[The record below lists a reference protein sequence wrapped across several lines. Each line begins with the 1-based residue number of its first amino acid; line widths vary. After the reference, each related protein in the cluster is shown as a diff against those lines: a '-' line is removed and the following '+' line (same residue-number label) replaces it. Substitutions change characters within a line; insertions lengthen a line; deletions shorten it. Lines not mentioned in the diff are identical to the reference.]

1 MYSRAKVEKEQLIR
15 IFSAL
20 SDQGYSISK
29 TAFDLHVS
37 ERTLRD
43 WRSGRHTIPSNT
55 LDYLLSVAGLGSL
68 PDSSVDYVDDHDQ
81 KSKAGKEG
89 ARKYWQKYS
98 QLGDALSRVKGGR
111 ASYEKRKLLHNDIF
125 SRNSILKP
133 RQNTSLAEFV
143 GIMIGDG
150 NISSYQVSIALNM
163 YDDADYAIFISQLA
177 ELLFDVHPSVYYRAR
192 SNCTIIAIS
201 SVELVEFLIGLGLP
215 FGNKIRG
222 GVSIPLWVSSN
233 SAYTTACLRGIFDTD
248 GGVYF
253 EKHKRGSR
261 MYEYVRLAYTS
272 GSPALLED
280 IFTLLHSLGIDAKK
294 RGDNRVRIENF
305 TDIEKYFKI
314 VGSSNT
320 KHTTRYLGFLERS
333 HSG

>member
-1 MYSRAKVEKEQLIR
+1 MYIRAKVEKEQLIR

-20 SDQGYSISK
+20 SDHGYPISK
-29 TAFDLHVS
+29 IAFDLHVS
-37 ERTLRD
+37 QRTLRD
-43 WRSGRHTIPSNT
+43 WRSGRHTMPSNS
-55 LDYLLSVAGLGSL
+55 LNYLLSIAGLGGL
-68 PDSSVDYVDDHDQ
+68 PDSSVIYIDDHDQ

-89 ARKYWQKYS
+89 ARKYWEKYS
-98 QLGDALSRVKGGR
+98 QLGDALSRVKGGQV
-111 ASYEKRKLLHNDIF
+111 SYDKRKLLPNDIF

-133 RQNTSLAEFV
+133 SQNISLAEFV

-150 NISSYQVSIALNM
+150 NISSYQVTIALNM

-177 ELLFDVHPSVYYRAR
+177 KQLFDAHPSLYHRTK

-201 SVELVEFLIGLGLP
+201 SVELVEFLVGLGLP
-215 FGNKIRG
+215 LGDKIRG
-222 GVSIPLWVSSN
+222 GVCIPEWVSSN
-233 SAYTTACLRGIFDTD
+233 SAYTIACLRGIFDTD

-253 EKHKRGSR
+253 EKHKRGGK

-280 IFTLLHSLGIDAKK
+280 IFMLLRSLGINAKK
-294 RGDNRVRIENF
+294 RGHNRVRIENF

-314 VGSSNT
+314 LGSSNT
-320 KHTTRYLGFLERS
+320 KHTTRYLSFLERS